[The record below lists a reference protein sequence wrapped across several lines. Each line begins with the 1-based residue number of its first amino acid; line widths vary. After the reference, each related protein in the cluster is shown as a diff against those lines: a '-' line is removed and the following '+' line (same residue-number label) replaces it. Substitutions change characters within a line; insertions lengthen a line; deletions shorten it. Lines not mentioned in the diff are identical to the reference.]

1 MLVSNTPSLFLSQPL
16 PPLYFFLSSRLFLCL
31 PPALLPFFSLIFPAI
46 LILSFPYLSEDRL
59 CGELSRPD
67 LISVSNENPWQVCHS
82 VPAVQWKRDASC
94 HLEAN
99 DTVSTGA
106 RADVRPPINSPLRGR
121 GVCLGL
127 FHTLVGCSRAF
138 FRFPCVMFLIF
149 VFVWGFK
156 TLKHIP
162 KWEQLTCPYYWRGAV
177 CSSHFCSDFR
187 WN

>member
-1 MLVSNTPSLFLSQPL
+1 MLVSNTPSLFLF

-31 PPALLPFFSLIFPAI
+31 PPALLPLFSLIFPAI